1 MMAIMEPISL
11 ILTTWGGSAIWEDSV
26 VWAVTDRASNLVLTV
41 KTWAEWI
48 KSEVL
53 TLTKFFRCLWE
64 EEEDSEAAILD
75 KEENQPKK
83 TNRLEVEIR
92 LEDLVDLAGLI
103 TSILEIWVLSAKN
116 LSQRQNKKSDNLIIF
131 NDF

>member
-48 KSEVL
+48 KWEVS